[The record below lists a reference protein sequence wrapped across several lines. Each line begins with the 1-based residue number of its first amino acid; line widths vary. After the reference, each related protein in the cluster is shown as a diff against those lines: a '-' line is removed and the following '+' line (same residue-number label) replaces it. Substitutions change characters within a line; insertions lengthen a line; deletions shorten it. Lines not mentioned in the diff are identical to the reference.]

1 MHPQP
6 TPLETWAMEPTDR
19 NPSVAELARAH
30 GRRVYHAA
38 YRVLGDTALA
48 EDVQQNV
55 FLGLLEKPRADIQ
68 SWPAYLAVAATRA
81 AVDELRR
88 RHRWSR
94 LTPDWLQG
102 LADPSDPPETRVL
115 QEHRA
120 RALRRALTRIRP
132 REATCFALR
141 YFQGM
146 ELADIARTLGLTENH
161 VSVTLHR
168 AVKSLGAQLKDPQT
182 NLEETE
188 S

>member
-1 MHPQP
+1 MHPHP

-55 FLGLLEKPRADIQ
+55 FLGLLEKPRDDIQ
-68 SWPAYLAVAATRA
+68 SWPAYLAVSATRA

-94 LTPDWLQG
+94 LTPAWLEH
-102 LADPSDPPETRVL
+102 LRDTSDPPETHAI
-115 QEHRA
+115 QEN
-120 RALRRALTRIRP
+120 RALALRGALSRIRP

-146 ELADIARTLGLTENH
+146 ELADIAHTLGLTENH